1 MGRFLLVA
9 VNDEEST
16 CAVCGRVELKRVMWI
31 RDAASGEE
39 PFAVGTTCGAKLLGI
54 PTAKVNT
61 TVKNYAMLVERVR
74 YGFYISHPSWLA
86 ARIEL
91 EKCTG
96 LTYAQRKL
104 TPEFA
109 EYHRLD
115 KEAHDWA
122 YAQKVEIEL

>member
-1 MGRFLLVA
+1 MGRYFLVA

-31 RDAASGEE
+31 RDAEAGLE

-54 PTAKVNT
+54 PAAKVNT
-61 TVKNYAMLVERVR
+61 TVKNYNSLVERKH
-74 YGFYISHPSWLA
+74 YSLYINHPSWLA
-86 ARIEL
+86 ARVEL
-91 EKCTG
+91 EACTG
-96 LTYAQRKL
+96 LTYAERKL
-104 TPEFA
+104 NQHFA

-122 YAQKVEIEL
+122 YSQVIEIEL